1 MAIGVEIP
9 IAFFGGIL
17 ALLSP
22 CSALLIPAFFAYA
35 FPSRGQLVVRTGIF
49 FLGLITVLI
58 PVGLGVGALG
68 SIILQNRAEVTLVA
82 GLLLVAIGLYQ
93 LVIGG
98 FDVPG
103 TAGLM
108 GKVSGDSIIATYTL
122 GAVYGIAG
130 FCAGPILGGVL
141 TIAATSGGAVA
152 GGALLFI
159 YALGMAVP
167 LFLLAILWERIGPW
181 ARSHV
186 SAGEWHIGRWS
197 RPRVTVISSA
207 MFIILGLAF
216 IAFQGSNAFSG
227 IYEDFGASD
236 FSAELE
242 TVFNDLVRS
251 QGDAITLVGLGL
263 VVALAVGV
271 AVRVWRGRSD
281 GPSDPDGGLGEEYDE
296 LDDLDDFDE
305 PPATAEGIS

>member
-1 MAIGVEIP
+1 MLGVEIP

-35 FPSRGQLVVRTGIF
+35 FPSRGQMMLRTAIF
-49 FLGLITVLI
+49 FAGLVTVLI

-68 SIILQNRAEVTLVA
+68 TLILERRAEVTLIA
-82 GLLLVAIGLYQ
+82 GLFLIAIGLYQ

-98 FDVPG
+98 FEVPG

-108 GKVSGDSIIATYTL
+108 GRVSGDSVIATYAL
-122 GAVYGIAG
+122 GAVYGVAG

-141 TIAATSGGAVA
+141 TIAATSGGALA
-152 GGALLFI
+152 GGALLFV

-167 LFLLAILWERIGPW
+167 LFILAMLWERVGPW

-197 RPRVTVISSA
+197 RPRVTVISSV
-207 MFIILGLAF
+207 MFIVLGFAF

-227 IYEDFGASD
+227 VYESFGAAD

-242 TVFNDLVRS
+242 SAFGELMRS
-251 QGDAITLVGLGL
+251 QGAAVSIGLAIVLG
-263 VVALAVGV
+263 VVAIV
-271 AVRVWRGRSD
+271 AIRFWRGRGD
-281 GPSDPDGGLGEEYDE
+281 GPDPDDWDEWDDDE
-296 LDDLDDFDE
+296 LDPGDDASPE
-305 PPATAEGIS
+305 VGSLS

>member
-1 MAIGVEIP
+1 VTLGVEIP

-35 FPSRGQLVVRTGIF
+35 FPSRGQLMLRTGIF
-49 FLGLITVLI
+49 FAGLVTVLI

-68 SIILQNRAEVTLVA
+68 SLILERRAEVTLIA
-82 GLLLVAIGLYQ
+82 GLFLVAIGVYQ

-98 FDVPG
+98 FEVPG

-108 GKVSGDSIIATYTL
+108 GKVSGDSAIATYAL
-122 GAVYGIAG
+122 GAVYGVAG

-141 TIAATSGGAVA
+141 TIAATSGGALT

-167 LFLLAILWERIGPW
+167 LFILALLWERMGPW

-197 RPRVTVISSA
+197 RPRVTVISSV
-207 MFIILGLAF
+207 MFIVLGIAF
-216 IAFQGSNAFSG
+216 IVFQGSNAFSG
-227 IYEDFGASD
+227 VYESFGASD

-242 TVFNDLVRS
+242 STFGEVIRAG
-251 QGDAITLVGLGL
+251 GDVVGVLT
-263 VVALAVGV
+263 LAVILTVVVIAG
-271 AVRVWRGRSD
+271 ARYWRRRGE
-281 GPSDPDGGLGEEYDE
+281 GTDPDDWNEWED
-296 LDDLDDFDE
+296 DDLDATDE
-305 PPATAEGIS
+305 ASPEAQSLR